1 MQTENI
7 EASGI
12 TALMVL
18 ISFRLRDNELRFSGE
33 LVLDSKTTGKMNSR
47 ENSLQEIAK
56 TTWESV
62 LRYTAAGSFRMQI

>member
-62 LRYTAAGSFRMQI
+62 LRYTAADSFRMQI

>member
-7 EASGI
+7 EASGV

-18 ISFRLRDNELRFSGE
+18 TSFRLRDNELRFSGE
-33 LVLDSKTTGKMNSR
+33 LVIDSKTIGKMNSR

-62 LRYTAAGSFRMQI
+62 LWYTAADSFRMQI